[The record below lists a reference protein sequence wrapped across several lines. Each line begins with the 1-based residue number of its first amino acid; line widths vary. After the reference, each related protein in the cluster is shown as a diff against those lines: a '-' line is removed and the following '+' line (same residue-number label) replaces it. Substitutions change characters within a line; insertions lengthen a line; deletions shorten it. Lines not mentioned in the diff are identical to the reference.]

1 MIDFVFLVL
10 VFSSA
15 FLFAHVIFQL
25 LLGVQSA
32 IQNRKLAKQAN
43 QGNHTNHA
51 TNGNPAATASNGNG
65 ILRDDRYSH
74 MPFIDQVLRRLPLIP
89 NLYSLTKQA
98 GVSLK
103 PDVFILMSLLLAALS
118 LFGSQFLGMSIL
130 LTVASCL
137 CVSLLPYL
145 SLYYK
150 KIRRRQMIDQQLPAA
165 LDMIARA
172 MQAGHSFINAL
183 ALSGSESPAP
193 IGPELTLAAEEI
205 NFGISTKDSLSAMAN
220 RIDTIDIR
228 YFVLAVLIHG
238 QMGGKLTDLLLSL
251 AQLIRERQRLRKT
264 VRVLSAEGRM
274 SAWILGLL
282 PFGVGSVIYFVNP
295 EFVSL
300 LWTTPIGVQM
310 LQFAGAAMVFGVL
323 WMIKIIRIRI

>member
-1 MIDFVFLVL
+1 MIDFAFLVL

-32 IQNRKLAKQAN
+32 IQNRKLAQKASHAN
-43 QGNHTNHA
+43 DSH
-51 TNGNPAATASNGNG
+51 PAATASNGNG

-74 MPFIDQVLRRLPLIP
+74 MPFVDQVLRRLPLIP

-98 GVSLK
+98 GVTLK
-103 PDVFILMSLLLAALS
+103 PDFFILMSLLLTVLGGFIGQAAGVTIPLVIVFS
-118 LFGSQFLGMSIL
+118 LG
-130 LTVASCL
+130 
-137 CVSLLPYL
+137 VSLLPYL
-145 SLYYK
+145 WLYYK

-220 RIDTIDIR
+220 RIDTMDIR

-282 PFGVGSVIYFVNP
+282 PFGVGSVIYIVNP

-300 LWTTPIGVQM
+300 LWTTPMGVQM
-310 LQFAGAAMVFGVL
+310 LQVAAAAMVFGVL
-323 WMIKIIRIRI
+323 WMIKIIHIRI